1 MKPRS
6 IFTSPLVAL
15 ALLFAAC
22 GNDTTTSAPAAS
34 GNASSSTA
42 PATTSAAG
50 SSTSSAPKKLVLGF
64 VAKSNSNAVFQVA
77 RIGAEDA
84 AKALSKQYNMDIT
97 IDWRTPNDENAQ
109 MQADN
114 IETLVTNG
122 ANGIAV
128 SCSDANK
135 VTDAINHAVKS
146 GIPVV
151 TFDSDAPKS
160 DRFATYGTDDQKCG
174 AEVMADLAKI
184 MDGKGVVAI
193 LAGNPNAPNL
203 QKRVQAVKDEAKKYP
218 GISII
223 PVVNHKETAAD
234 AAAAVEQAMQANPQI
249 TGWAMVGGWPL
260 FTDNALKWAPGTVKV
275 VAVDALPAQLNYVRD
290 GHVQELLAQQCYE
303 WGNVSAHLLVDK
315 IVNNKTPPA
324 TFVDSP
330 LIPVTK
336 DNVEDY
342 SKNWDIWLP
351 KK

>member
-1 MKPRS
+1 
-6 IFTSPLVAL
+6 
-15 ALLFAAC
+15 
-22 GNDTTTSAPAAS
+22 
-34 GNASSSTA
+34 
-42 PATTSAAG
+42 
-50 SSTSSAPKKLVLGF
+50 
-64 VAKSNSNAVFQVA
+64 
-77 RIGAEDA
+77 
-84 AKALSKQYNMDIT
+84 
-97 IDWRTPNDENAQ
+97 NAQ
-109 MQADN
+109 KQADN
-114 IETLVTNG
+114 IERLTLDGV
-122 ANGIAV
+122 AGIAV

-135 VTDAINHAVKS
+135 VTDAINGAVQH

-160 DRFATYGTDDQKCG
+160 QRFAIYGTDDEACG
-174 AEVMADLAKI
+174 QQVMAELAKI

-218 GISII
+218 GISILTVI
-223 PVVNHKETAAD
+223 NHKETAAD

-275 VAVDALPAQLNYVRD
+275 VAVDALPAQLAYVRD

-303 WGNVSAHLLVDK
+303 WGNTSVQLLVDK
-315 IVNNKTPPA
+315 IVNNQTPPA
-324 TFVDSP
+324 PFVASP
-330 LIPVTK
+330 LIPVTR

-342 SKNWDIWLP
+342 SKNWDKWLP

>member
-1 MKPRS
+1 MRNRLFLAAP
-6 IFTSPLVAL
+6 FAAL
-15 ALLFAAC
+15 ALLLAGC
-22 GNDTTTSAPAAS
+22 GKSAPDTASTTSASSGATAA
-34 GNASSSTA
+34 AQ
-42 PATTSAAG
+42 
-50 SSTSSAPKKLVLGF
+50 PKKIVLGF

-77 RIGAEDA
+77 RVGAEDA
-84 AKALSKQYNMDIT
+84 AKRLSKDLNMDIS
-97 IDWRTPNDENAQ
+97 IDWRTPDDENAQ
-109 MQADN
+109 KQAEN
-114 IETLVTNG
+114 IERLTLDGVS
-122 ANGIAV
+122 GIAV

-135 VTDAINHAVKS
+135 VTDAINSAVQH

-160 DRFATYGTDDQKCG
+160 QRFAIYGTDDEACG
-174 AEVMADLAKI
+174 HQVMSELAKI

-218 GISII
+218 GISILTVI
-223 PVVNHKETAAD
+223 NHKETAAD
-234 AAAAVEQAMQANPQI
+234 AVAAVEQAMQDNPQI

-260 FTDNALKWAPGTVKV
+260 FTDNALKWSPGTVKV
-275 VAVDALPAQLNYVRD
+275 VAVDALPAQLAYVRD

-303 WGNVSAHLLVDK
+303 WGNTSVQLLVDK

-324 TFVDSP
+324 PFVASP

-336 DNVEDY
+336 DNVEAY
-342 SKNWDIWLP
+342 SKNWDQWLP

>member
-1 MKPRS
+1 MKIRLLLAAP
-6 IFTSPLVAL
+6 FAAL
-15 ALLFAAC
+15 AVL
-22 GNDTTTSAPAAS
+22 AAS
-34 GNASSSTA
+34 CGGSSSSQPASSST
-42 PATTSAAG
+42 P
-50 SSTSSAPKKLVLGF
+50 STGSAPSAKKIVIGI

-84 AKALSKQYNMDIT
+84 AKRLSAQLNMNIT
-97 IDWRTPNDENAQ
+97 VDWRTPNDENAQ

-114 IETLVTNG
+114 IETLVTTG

-135 VTDAINHAVKS
+135 VTDAINHAVDS

-151 TFDSDAPKS
+151 TFDSDAPASK
-160 DRFATYGTDDQKCG
+160 RFAIYGTDDAKCG
-174 AEVMADLAKI
+174 QEVMADLAKI
-184 MDGKGVVAI
+184 MNGKGVVAI

-203 QKRVQAVKDEAKKYP
+203 QKRVQAVKDEAAKYP
-218 GISII
+218 GISILN
-223 PVVNHKETAAD
+223 VFNHKETAAD
-234 AAAAVEQAMQANPQI
+234 AAACVEQAMQANPQI

-275 VAVDALPAQLNYVRD
+275 VAVDALPAQLAYVRD

-303 WGNVSAHLLVDK
+303 WGNMSVQLLVDK

-324 TFVDSP
+324 AFVDSP
-330 LIPVTK
+330 LIPVNK

-342 SKNWDIWLP
+342 SKNWDKWLP